1 MTQILKGIKPEER
14 KSVEEILRSTGFFYE
29 NEIQTALEL
38 VDETCAKGSE
48 KSGYSWMKIVDDNK
62 LVAFA
67 TYGKNPCSS
76 HSYDIYWIVV
86 QQNLRSKKL
95 GSKLIK
101 AIEEHI
107 KESGGK
113 IIWIETSGRP
123 LYASTEGFYI
133 KNNYIFQASLKDFY
147 GPDDPKQIYSKV
159 L

>member
-1 MTQILKGIKPEER
+1 M
-14 KSVEEILRSTGFFYE
+14 
-29 NEIQTALEL
+29 
-38 VDETCAKGSE
+38 VDETCAKGTE
-48 KSGYSWMKIVDDNK
+48 KSGYSWMKIIDEGN

-76 HSYDIYWIVV
+76 HSYDIYWMAV

-95 GSKLIK
+95 GSSLIT
-101 AIEEHI
+101 AIEDDI
-107 KESGGK
+107 RKSGGK

-123 LYASTEGFYI
+123 LYASTEGFYV
-133 KNNYIFQASLKDFY
+133 KNNYELQASLKDFY

>member
-1 MTQILKGIKPEER
+1 MTRIIKGIKPDER
-14 KSVEEILRSTGFFYE
+14 IIVDRILRSTGFFYE

-38 VDETCAKGSE
+38 VDETCEKGSE
-48 KSGYSWMKIVDDNK
+48 KSGYSWMKIIDGEK
-62 LVAFA
+62 MVAFA

-76 HSYDIYWIVV
+76 HSYDIYWMAVD
-86 QQNLRSKKL
+86 QELRSKKL
-95 GSKLIK
+95 GTGLIK
-101 AIEEHI
+101 AIEEDI

-123 LYASTEGFYI
+123 LYASTEGFYVR
-133 KNNYIFQASLKDFY
+133 NNYILQASLKDFY